1 MREQSW
7 EQTIEARLLA
17 LERRQ
22 IVQDAVLSV
31 LRWVIPIGVGITASI
46 FTAMVMQ

>member
-1 MREQSW
+1 VREQSW
-7 EQTIEARLLA
+7 EQLIEARLTA

-31 LRWVIPIGVGITASI
+31 LRWVIPIGVGVTASI
-46 FTAMVMQ
+46 FTAMVLR